1 MLGLATVFLHPN
13 TSSWGPDVETVI
25 YTECQSVDILMLSAV
40 QDVTRPGPGPPADL
54 GLFLPYP
61 NKRVHVHVPDK
72 HSQEPRPAPPTGT
85 KLITTHFLSVSLKHS
100 FLAGAI
106 SQRTGSQAERQ
117 IYSLLMT
124 ACWELTSRL

>member
-1 MLGLATVFLHPN
+1 M
-13 TSSWGPDVETVI
+13 ETGI

-40 QDVTRPGPGPPADL
+40 QDVTRPCNRRDSGPGPPADL

-72 HSQEPRPAPPTGT
+72 HSHEHPTPPRQKANY
-85 KLITTHFLSVSLKHS
+85 SRVSFKHRFS
-100 FLAGAI
+100 AGVI
-106 SQRTGSQAERQ
+106 VQRTGSQAERQ

-124 ACWELTSRL
+124 ACWEMTSRL